1 MTVNDYAK
9 WLDKMMVDRMIEDK
23 MLQRKWLIEKVST
36 KYRQNGC

>member
-9 WLDKMMVDRMIEDK
+9 WQDKMMVDRMIEDK

-36 KYRQNGC
+36 KYRQND